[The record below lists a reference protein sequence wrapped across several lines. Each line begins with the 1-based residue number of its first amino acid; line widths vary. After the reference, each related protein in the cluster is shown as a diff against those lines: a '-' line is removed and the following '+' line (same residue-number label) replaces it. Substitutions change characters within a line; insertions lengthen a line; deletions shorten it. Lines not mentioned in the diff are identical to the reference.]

1 MNTFSFFRQARIAT
15 ILALLCGSPLL
26 AQDVSVP
33 AELVSYP
40 STIVINGT
48 IFTMDNK
55 SILSADPGTV
65 VNALAIRDGRIFATG
80 SNDEMLRLAGPDT
93 RIMDVKGKTVI
104 PGIIET
110 HVHPE
115 STMNAVRLF
124 EAERDAYSL
133 PPGIHTA
140 IELPSND
147 PDDTYALLRQLIREY
162 PPQRGEWV
170 HVRLIP
176 NEDTDYPDI
185 GSLTNGIYKDLFT
198 LSRFSEAVPNN
209 PATLSSGTGPSAIQ
223 EPGLIVR
230 VTIGPD
236 GKSQMEPLSVPTA
249 TTRKISGFDGV
260 DPEDTSAQY
269 QTLFA
274 HNAQTDREDSYHA
287 HVEQGCGFSELYPH
301 HMQHCSHRNLLLNQQ
316 ALDITLDVWP
326 GFTQAANDVTGLSE
340 IGREG
345 ERGIVGGVFQESS
358 AWERTVFPPRM
369 PRDLTVKLMDEALK
383 LYATAG
389 VTMIASSIELGT
401 SMTAVY
407 DLLRRD
413 ERLPI
418 RWGFGFEMFRSPLLY
433 PNNNLTIVEF
443 GAHHSSPMVNE
454 WFWPMGITDGGVGD
468 SRQVACFGDDLPGPA
483 LLKDRELCWDP
494 EAYRITRVLIPALKA
509 GWRPF
514 SLHSFG
520 SEAFRKH
527 VAWIEQARL
536 EGGMSMDEI
545 RALRI
550 GFAHGGAVG
559 KITEVIELMRRYN
572 LYVPLQPNDVAN
584 SLRQVRRYGPE
595 GLQFLAPT
603 KTLLEAGV
611 KVVGETEYSRPN
623 PTIYFNAF
631 DMFVNRNI
639 RTANEPRDA
648 GEVVMPEEAVS
659 RATALRLFTTRAA
672 EWLFAEDIAGSLE
685 PGRFADFTVLDR
697 NYFEMPQNE
706 ILDNKIILTVVGDKI
721 VYQDSDWGPGLSRGL
736 IAAN

>member
-1 MNTFSFFRQARIAT
+1 MDHKKLLLNSGIF
-15 ILALLCGSPLL
+15 ALCASVWSGLL
-26 AQDVSVP
+26 FAQTASVP
-33 AELVSYP
+33 MELISYP
-40 STIVINGT
+40 STIVVNGR
-48 IFTMDNK
+48 IYTMDNK
-55 SILSADPGTV
+55 SMLSRNPGTIV
-65 VNALAIRDGRIFATG
+65 SALAIRDGRIMATG
-80 SNDEMLRLAGPDT
+80 TDEEMLRYAGPQT

-140 IELPSND
+140 ILLPSND
-147 PDDTYALLRQLIREY
+147 PQDTYAQIRQLIREH
-162 PPQRGEWV
+162 PPEAGEWV

-185 GSLTNGIYKDLFT
+185 GSLTNGIYEGLFT
-198 LSRFSEAVPNN
+198 LAEFSDVIPDN
-209 PATLSSGTGPSAIQ
+209 PATLSSGTGPSAILQ
-223 EPGLIVR
+223 PGLVVR
-230 VTIGPD
+230 VIKGPD
-236 GKSQMEPLSVPTA
+236 GKSRMEPLSVPSA
-249 TTRKISGFDGV
+249 AQLELSVIGV
-260 DPEDTSAQY
+260 AGTESASEQF

-274 HNAQTDREDSYHA
+274 NNALQDRQDSFHA
-287 HVEQGCGFSELYPH
+287 HIEQGCGFSEMYPH
-301 HMQHCSHRNLLLNQQ
+301 HMQHCSHRNFLLNQR
-316 ALDITLDVWP
+316 AVDATLEVWP
-326 GFTQAANDVTGLSE
+326 GFIQAANDVTGLSE

-345 ERGIVGGVFQESS
+345 DRGIVGGVFQESG

-369 PRDLTVKLMDEALK
+369 PRDLTLSLMEEALK

-389 VTMIASSIELGT
+389 VTMIASSVEVGP
-401 SMTAVY
+401 SMTAAF

-418 RWGFGFEMFRSPLLY
+418 RWGYGYEMFRSPLLY
-433 PNNNLTIVEF
+433 PTNALAVIEL
-443 GAHHSSPMVNE
+443 GAHHGSPKVNE

-468 SRQVACFGDDLPGPA
+468 SRQVACFGDDLPGPD
-483 LLKDRELCWDP
+483 LLKNRELCWDD
-494 EAYRITRVLIPALKA
+494 EAYRITNVLIPALKA

-527 VAWIEQARL
+527 VAWIERARQ
-536 EGGMSMDEI
+536 EGGMSMDDI

-559 KITEVIELMRRYN
+559 KIPDVIALMKRYN
-572 LYVPLQPNDVAN
+572 LYVPIQPNDVAN

-603 KTLLEAGV
+603 KTLIEAGV
-611 KVVGETEYSRPN
+611 NVVGETEYSRPS

-631 DMFVNRNI
+631 DLFVNRNI
-639 RTANEPRDA
+639 RTAEEPWDA
-648 GEVVMPEEAVS
+648 GEIVMPEEAVS
-659 RATALRLFTTRAA
+659 RATAMRLFTTKAA
-672 EWLFAEDIAGSLE
+672 EWLFAEELAGSIE
-685 PGRFADFTVLDR
+685 QGKFADFTVLDK
-697 NYFEMPQNE
+697 NYFEMPQDE
-706 ILDNKIILTVVGDKI
+706 ILDNKIIMTVVGDQI
-721 VYQDSDWGPGLSRGL
+721 VYRDPDWQPAVSQGQV
-736 IAAN
+736 AAN